1 MDALPGVVLSFVL
14 GFGGVVA
21 GDFFGE
27 GPTRSRHRVGDAF
40 FSPARTIAK
49 TRETHVFKSHESH
62 VFKPPESHVFRTRET
77 AVFKSC
83 ATRVY
88 KPGET
93 AKIFLIFLACDFA
106 FDGRLCRLRVDC
118 LCGFQRS
125 SPAQHT
131 TPVSKPRT
139 QVCVYAR
146 TYRLSEKLVML
157 KLLVIVMLPLPGGF
171 RRHPLTRSTTI

>member
-93 AKIFLIFLACDFA
+93 AKIFLFLFA
-106 FDGRLCRLRVDC
+106 RDCSFDVVLLFRLPVDC
-118 LCGFQRS
+118 FRGFQRL
-125 SPAQHT
+125 SPAPHNTSFQT
-131 TPVSKPRT
+131 SNTGL
-139 QVCVYAR
+139 CLCAY
-146 TYRLSEKLVML
+146 
-157 KLLVIVMLPLPGGF
+157 LPPFGEAGGPGG
-171 RRHPLTRSTTI
+171 RVRHKRKTS